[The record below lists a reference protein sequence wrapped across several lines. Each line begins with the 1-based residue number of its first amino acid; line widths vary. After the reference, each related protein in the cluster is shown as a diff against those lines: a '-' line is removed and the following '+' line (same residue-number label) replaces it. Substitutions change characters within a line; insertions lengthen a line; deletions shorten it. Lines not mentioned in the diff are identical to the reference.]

1 MKSLQIYAS
10 RQNRQCREKQKF
22 LTVLGST
29 QFMYHVEILRSHC
42 AFITLVLHFLL
53 LRPWFCFYNCYLASS
68 ASQGL
73 LLVRLRT
80 LIHDIDLDIQ
90 SDTVRSTF
98 GPLQTSVSVRRN
110 KYQFKIHPTCQL
122 FCVLHIRSKTD
133 HQANAPPHIAMDLCT
148 GIFYIIT
155 YSTYKKI
162 SEIQSIK
169 KTWLGFRFIMHLT
182 IFSASVP

>member
-1 MKSLQIYAS
+1 MSWKTKISDSSGVNTIYVSRWNITFSLRFHYPCVTFFVVATLIL
-10 RQNRQCREKQKF
+10 F
-22 LTVLGST
+22 LQLLPCFICLTGLITGS
-29 QFMYHVEILRSHC
+29 F
-42 AFITLVLHFLL
+42 
-53 LRPWFCFYNCYLASS
+53 
-68 ASQGL
+68 
-73 LLVRLRT
+73 RT

-162 SEIQSIK
+162 SEIQSMK
-169 KTWLGFRFIMHLT
+169 KTWLGFRFIMHLI